1 MMRILA
7 LALLLCGLSGGAAR
21 ADSDVLWHF
30 IHDRCAPGVAA
41 GTGPAPCALV
51 AYPQGAA
58 SGYVVFK
65 DRTGAAQ
72 YLVMPVAKITG
83 IEDPAILAPDATNYF
98 AAAWQARGYFLAKIG
113 RELPRNAISLAVNSP
128 GGRSQNQLHI
138 HIDCID
144 PQVRAALAAR
154 QDSLGSVW
162 APLGVPLMGHS
173 YRALRVESPD
183 LEGVNPF
190 KLLAADVGADGMKRH
205 TLAAVGAHFA
215 DGRDGFILLDDF
227 AGSTPGDYASSE
239 ELQDHD
245 CKVAK

>member
-1 MMRILA
+1 MRIVT
-7 LALLLCGLSGGAAR
+7 LALLLCGLSAGAAR
-21 ADSDVLWHF
+21 ADGDVLWHF

-83 IEDPAILAPDATNYF
+83 IEDAAILAPDATNYF
-98 AAAWQARGYFLAKIG
+98 AAAWQARSYFLAKIG
-113 RELPRNAISLAVNSP
+113 HDLPRDAISLAVNSP
-128 GGRSQNQLHI
+128 SGRSQNQLHI

-144 PQVRAALAAR
+144 PEVRAALAA
-154 QDSLGSVW
+154 QQESLGSVW
-162 APLGVPLMGHS
+162 TPLGVPLMGHT
-173 YRALRVESPD
+173 YRALRVESAD
-183 LEGVNPF
+183 LAGVNPF
-190 KLLAADVGADGMKRH
+190 KLLAADVGADGIKRH

-215 DGRDGFILLDDF
+215 DGRDGFVLLDDS
-227 AGSTPGDYASSE
+227 AGSTPGDNASSE
-239 ELQDHD
+239 ELQDHG